1 MAKHKDYQ
9 GGIIERN
16 LSKINRQYGPWGIVF
31 VLIIGAVGYL
41 YYDKS
46 RLTDKWV
53 EAMSSQVLFN
63 EKLVQTL
70 GTVSER
76 VQQNTDRL
84 NENKKDMEH
93 GLHTVDENH
102 EMLKEIIQRSK

>member
-1 MAKHKDYQ
+1 MVKYKEYQ
-9 GGIIERN
+9 GNVVERN

-46 RLTDKWV
+46 KLTDKRV
-53 EAMSSQVLFN
+53 EAMTSQVLFN

-70 GTVSER
+70 STVSER

-84 NENKKDMEH
+84 NDNKKDMEH

-102 EMLKEIIQRSK
+102 EMLKEIIHGSK